1 LLLILTNKLDNHAD
15 HLIRRVGNRFP
26 VLRLNTDNFLEEYDF
41 SLGITAEGQLAG
53 YIRDHHGRSFDFS
66 QPAVGWY
73 RKPDFELMEVR
84 ARGEFAGLVRSET
97 ASFMDAVCALP
108 SIHWIN
114 DPVADL
120 AARSEPAQLLMARE
134 LGFEVPETMI
144 TNEPDAA
151 LTFAQSADQNVVV
164 KSVYS
169 ASVAF
174 DGHEFA
180 TITKRIDRDKLT
192 PIKDS
197 VQLCP
202 TQFQHEIVK
211 ESDVRVTVV
220 ASKVYACRIES
231 QSNESTQIDWRVD
244 PDRCTYS
251 VLELPEWAERACR
264 ELVLR
269 SGLEYGAIDLIR
281 SRDGRYYFLENNPG
295 GQYLWIELDTGLPI
309 TDALIDL
316 FEARM
321 GQSAP

>member
-1 LLLILTNKLDNHAD
+1 
-15 HLIRRVGNRFP
+15 
-26 VLRLNTDNFLEEYDF
+26 
-41 SLGITAEGQLAG
+41 
-53 YIRDHHGRSFDFS
+53 
-66 QPAVGWY
+66 
-73 RKPDFELMEVR
+73 
-84 ARGEFAGLVRSET
+84 
-97 ASFMDAVCALP
+97 
-108 SIHWIN
+108 
-114 DPVADL
+114 
-120 AARSEPAQLLMARE
+120 
-134 LGFEVPETMI
+134 MI

-151 LTFAQSADQNVVV
+151 LTFAQAADQNIVV

-180 TITKRIDRDKLT
+180 TITKRIDRDKLE
-192 PIKDS
+192 PVKDS

-264 ELVLR
+264 KLVLR

-281 SRDGRYYFLENNPG
+281 SSDGRYYFLENNPG

-309 TDALIDL
+309 TDTLIGL
-316 FEARM
+316 FEQRM
-321 GQSAP
+321 GQAAP